1 MLCASATFPWKQLL
15 KVMTLPIRTTARSV
29 LDLPEPVT
37 TFTPGQRLAQ
47 LTEAFRPQVSRAEPD
62 ALFRQ
67 LTRSALP
74 PTVLEAWSQLMT
86 RVADLHDQVDA
97 AQEELEALSIDEQ
110 ETCQSLDLL
119 VHAQWATLQ
128 ARFSHITLAAEPL
141 GSLRVVSSLA
151 AAVWCQMLEFVAGSA
166 APGQPRCLQV
176 HRRDTSQGSVFDVHL
191 DAPHGPSAHPA
202 ADPGRPPGLDQLLIR
217 AAAAACGGDA
227 RISDCPLGA
236 RILYAVMTPG
246 ERVPHGC
253 NGQEQAA

>member
-1 MLCASATFPWKQLL
+1 M
-15 KVMTLPIRTTARSV
+15 KVMTPPIRTTARAA

-47 LTEAFRPQVSRAEPD
+47 LTEAFRPQVRRTEPD
-62 ALFRQ
+62 ALFKQ

-74 PTVLEAWSQLMT
+74 PTVLEAWSQLMA
-86 RVADLHDQVDA
+86 RAADLHDQVDA
-97 AQEELEALSIDEQ
+97 AQEELEALSIHER
-110 ETCQSLDLL
+110 ETRQSLDAL

-128 ARFSHITLAAEPL
+128 VRFSHITLAAEPL
-141 GSLRVVSSLA
+141 GTLKVASSLA

-176 HRRDTSQGSVFDVHL
+176 QRRDTAQGSVFDLHL
-191 DAPHGPSAHPA
+191 DAPNRPGLRPA

-227 RISDCPLGA
+227 RISDCPQGA

-246 ERVPHGC
+246 ERTPQGC
-253 NGQEQAA
+253 DSQEQAA